1 MGLYPSCPEGVPY
14 HYWVPIYSMYAC
26 IYVYV
31 YIYIYMVPPP
41 GTYLLGVVYLY
52 YRATLGLVPGWGG
65 APQAPSLPDKL
76 CMYTTSPIP
85 AR

>member
-1 MGLYPSCPEGVPY
+1 
-14 HYWVPIYSMYAC
+14 MYVCMC
-26 IYVYV
+26 IYIYT
-31 YIYIYMVPPP
+31 YIYIYIFGTPPP

-65 APQAPSLPDKL
+65 APQAPSLPDKPY
-76 CMYTTSPIP
+76 MYTTSPIP